1 MKHVKRFVCIALTL
15 FLSVGLVE
23 VNAKEDY
30 SEKQMKRF
38 EKSAEKS
45 AKKRVKELKK
55 EKWLY
60 NGSADLQ
67 MKLADHML
75 ETNEFGGTG
84 IERVID
90 IPEAPSI
97 VVGEKLA
104 RSNVEQDFARE
115 IRTMLKGQIDTHTKA
130 DGKYANDI
138 YIDNWSA
145 KVVQELKGDIRKN
158 IVLSKKNKD
167 NTYWV
172 RVYFVLDQNSRRR
185 ALEDIAAEIKDDNE
199 LAAAIRRAAEG
210 ADE

>member
-1 MKHVKRFVCIALTL
+1 MKNVKRFVCVALALL
-15 FLSVGLVE
+15 FSVGVME
-23 VNAKEDY
+23 INAREDY

-38 EKSAEKS
+38 EKAAEKS
-45 AKKRVKELKK
+45 AKKRSKELKK
-55 EKWLY
+55 EKWMY
-60 NGSADLQ
+60 NGSADLE
-67 MKLADHML
+67 MKLTDHML
-75 ETNEFGGTG
+75 MTNEFGGTG

-115 IRTMLKGQIDTHTKA
+115 IRTMLKGEIDTHTKA
-130 DGKYANDI
+130 DGKYANDL

-145 KVVQELKGDIRKN
+145 KVVQELKGDIHKN
-158 IVLSKKNKD
+158 IVLSRKNKD

-172 RVYFVLDQNSRRR
+172 RVFFVIDQNSRRR
-185 ALEDIAAEIKDDNE
+185 ALEDIANEIKDDNE